1 VELDRLVVGRDVP
14 VSLSTVDLLGDSVS
28 VLPLRAPVSVAVAAS
43 NEPGQASAEAARLGD
58 DEVGRRELRLAPAP
72 GGIDLVLVGA
82 RLGEVLSEALGG
94 RRRAE
99 SEDDFGV
106 VPAIRRIGVARP
118 PATSAERYAS

>member
-82 RLGEVLSEALGG
+82 RLGEVLSEALEVGDAPS
-94 RRRAE
+94 RRTTSGSFQLSDA
-99 SEDDFGV
+99 SAS
-106 VPAIRRIGVARP
+106 PAS